1 MPRVAVLGLVVG
13 GVLLVAVVGY
23 MLLVKPQQKRL
34 ATVKQQIADT
44 QKKIDDY
51 RSAAST
57 QQAPPNIRVADIYR
71 LSQAMPASV
80 DMPDVLL
87 ELDDVAK
94 SAGIELTSIAPQ
106 TPQPGA
112 GFTIQPI
119 TLQFS
124 GDYYA
129 VTDLLYRLRTLVAVR
144 HGQLEASGRIFAI
157 QSVDLSPVG
166 SELQANLT
174 VDTYVYGGT
183 PVPAV
188 AAPVPTDTTATTG
201 TTDTTATDTTSTSAS
216 ALPAQGG
223 N

>member
-1 MPRVAVLGLVVG
+1 MPRAALLALIVG
-13 GVLLVAVVGY
+13 GVLVVAFAGY
-23 MLLVKPQQKRL
+23 TLLVKPE
-34 ATVKQQIADT
+34 
-44 QKKIDDY
+44 QKKAKQVNAEIASVQKQIDDY

-57 QQAPPNIRVADIYR
+57 VQSAPKIRVADVYR
-71 LSQAMPASV
+71 LAQAMPSQT
-80 DMPDVLL
+80 DMPDILL

-94 SAGIELTSIAPQ
+94 SAGIELSTIQPQ
-106 TPQPGA
+106 TPQPGN

-144 HGQLEASGRIFAI
+144 HGQLEASGRIFSV
-157 QSVDLSPVG
+157 QSVALSPVG
-166 SELQANLT
+166 SDLQAQVT

-183 PVPAV
+183 PPPAATTPV
-188 AAPVPTDTTATTG
+188 ATGTDTTATTA
-201 TTDTTATDTTSTSAS
+201 TTDTTSTSAS

-223 N
+223 P